1 MRNYALENLSY
12 LITEVTQIIYKGQEV
27 ILISLEFFYDLKML
41 LP

>member
-12 LITEVTQIIYKGQEV
+12 LITEVTQIIYKDQEV
-27 ILISLEFFYDLKML
+27 ILILEFFYDLKML